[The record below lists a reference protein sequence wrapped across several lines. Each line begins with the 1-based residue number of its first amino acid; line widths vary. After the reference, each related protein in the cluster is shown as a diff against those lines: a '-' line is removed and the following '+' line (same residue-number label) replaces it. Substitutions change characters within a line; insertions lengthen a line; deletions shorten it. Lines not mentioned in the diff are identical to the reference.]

1 MALAGPRWGEE
12 MIVTEQRSLTVVVA
26 MDISRSM
33 LAEDTRPNRLGRAI
47 REARRLV
54 QDLDGDLLGLIAFAG
69 SSHILSPLTLDG
81 SNILVQLDALDPD
94 VASEGSTMLA
104 APLRQGEE
112 LLATSSEFSDR
123 VLVVFTDGEPH
134 DTLAGI
140 LDHAARLRTRGVRLI
155 LVAEGGDRPVRI
167 PVRDFDGK
175 FIQWQQSDGKD
186 IETRRRDDVLEA
198 VADAAQGTIVA
209 SAVQDQA
216 GAVREQVTALKRAP
230 TRETRTQRGRA
241 RAWIFVL
248 LAAMLLIVQAA
259 MRRTAALI

>member
-1 MALAGPRWGEE
+1 
-12 MIVTEQRSLTVVVA
+12 

-81 SNILVQLDALDPD
+81 STILLQLDALDPD

-104 APLRQGEE
+104 AALRQGEE

-134 DTLAGI
+134 DSMAGI
-140 LDHAARLRTRGVRLI
+140 LEQARRLQARSVHLI
-155 LVAEGGDRPVRI
+155 LVAEGSDQLTRI
-167 PVRDFDGK
+167 PVRDSDGK
-175 FIQWQQSDGKD
+175 FIHWQEYEGRA
-186 IETRRRDDVLEA
+186 IETRRRDDILQA
-198 VADAAQGTIVA
+198 IADAAEGTIVA
-209 SAVQDQA
+209 AGVPDQG

-230 TRETRTQRGRA
+230 TTETKTLRGRP
-241 RAWIFVL
+241 RAWMFGL
-248 LAAMLLIVQAA
+248 LAAVLLIVQAA